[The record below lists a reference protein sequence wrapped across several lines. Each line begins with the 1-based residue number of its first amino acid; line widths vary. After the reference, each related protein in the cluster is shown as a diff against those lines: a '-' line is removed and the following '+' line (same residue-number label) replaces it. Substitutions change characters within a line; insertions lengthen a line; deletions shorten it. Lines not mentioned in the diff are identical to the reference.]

1 MGIKIAVATSNGDF
15 VDEHFGSTDTFEIY
29 ELQESEFIKIED
41 RTIKAPEDFKPAEND
56 NACGC
61 GCADLIP
68 FKVESLKDCKAVVC
82 ARIGPGAK
90 RQLENNN
97 ISAFD
102 IVCSVDEALE
112 KLAAYYKHNL

>member
-15 VDEHFGSTDTFEIY
+15 VDEHFGATDTFEIY

-61 GCADLIP
+61 GC
-68 FKVESLKDCKAVVC
+68 
-82 ARIGPGAK
+82 
-90 RQLENNN
+90 
-97 ISAFD
+97 
-102 IVCSVDEALE
+102 
-112 KLAAYYKHNL
+112 KLLLLTFTFSIATCGSGKP